1 MKDLLKKPKKALRE
15 GGVKLLVIRIIA
27 FFVLKL
33 KLGLAFIL
41 SPYLKERL
49 KRFHSDDTDSVIDFI
64 MHSLFGLMRP
74 MQVKSELHNL
84 CEVLKRLKPSTVL
97 EIGTANGGTL
107 FCFTKL
113 APDAAEII
121 SIDLPRGAFGGGYPK
136 WKESIYE
143 SFKESGQKFSLLRED
158 SHKQKTLE
166 KLKDILGGR
175 MVDFLFI
182 DGDHTYEGV
191 KKDFEL
197 YSSLVRKGGIIA
209 FHDIAIHPE
218 NVGCFV
224 NLFWDE
230 IKKSYRYEEFIED
243 RNQGW
248 GGIGVLFV

>member
-1 MKDLLKKPKKALRE
+1 MKDLLGKPKKAIRE
-15 GGVKLLVIRIIA
+15 GGVRLLVARTIA
-27 FFVLKL
+27 FFILKL
-33 KLGLAFIL
+33 KLALTFVL
-41 SPYLKERL
+41 SPYLKGRL
-49 KRFHSDDTDSVIDFI
+49 KRFNSDDTDGVINFI
-64 MHSLFGLMRP
+64 MQSLFGLARP

-84 CEVLKRLKPSTVL
+84 CEVLKNVRPGIVL

-113 APDAAEII
+113 APDTAEII
-121 SIDLPRGAFGGGYPK
+121 SIDLPKGAFGGGYPK

-143 SFKESGQKFSLLRED
+143 SFKKPDQKFSLLRED
-158 SHKQKTLE
+158 SHEQKTLE
-166 KLKDILGGR
+166 KLRGILGGR

-197 YSSLVRKGGIIA
+197 YSSLVRKGGVIA
-209 FHDIAIHPE
+209 FHDVAVHPK

-230 IKKSYRYEEFIED
+230 IKKNYRHEEFIED
-243 RNQGW
+243 REQGW